1 MRKGLLLFTLVAVLS
16 CTSQTGQSQDTEAES
31 DDGKSEP
38 HAHEVSL
45 LSLLDHVEGHDGSDF
60 LVASGVPEEVAI
72 GHWDERTLSYA
83 ELVSVLD
90 NNGLAAIRSDGKVNV
105 VIAQDI
111 ASYPITHASE
121 DEERAIPDNEWVSQ
135 VIPIRGLDARETAL
149 KLRPIISNRGYINAT
164 GNGGAII
171 VVDRYANV
179 QRIERLISQIA
190 ETGGT

>member
-45 LSLLDHVEGHDGSDF
+45 LSLLDHVEGHDSSDF

-135 VIPIRGLDARETAL
+135 VIPIRGVDARETAL

-179 QRIERLISQIA
+179 RRIERLISQIA
-190 ETGGT
+190 ETGGS